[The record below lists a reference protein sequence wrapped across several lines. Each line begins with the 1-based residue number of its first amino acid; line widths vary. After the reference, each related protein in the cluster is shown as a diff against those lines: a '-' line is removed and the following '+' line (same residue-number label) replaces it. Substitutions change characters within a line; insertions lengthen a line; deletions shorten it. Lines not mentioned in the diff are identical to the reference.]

1 MQKVKWLGVPF
12 HYGQGNKGV
21 AAASL
26 FFRGIGLIQEL
37 ENVVAVED
45 LGDMAFTLMAERDS
59 SIRFE
64 QTVAFACEHISDTVA
79 QIDTRDDLL
88 LVVGG
93 DHGLSLGSIHG
104 LLSKNPDTIVVWVDA
119 HGDMNPPAASPT
131 GNFHGMPVAFLL
143 DQAGSHKAFSWVK
156 HILRPERL
164 ILLGPRSLDP
174 EELRLIRDLKLT
186 YHSTDEIHTQGIAA
200 LLRAALEK
208 IDPHGTAPLHL
219 SFDVDACDPETLP
232 STGTLV
238 SRGLDTKDLQA
249 LGQELAKTGRLRSI
263 DLVEFNPFIGSPDDL
278 QLSLQ
283 AIQQFLLTTFSH
295 LPRR

>member
-37 ENVVAVED
+37 EKVVTVED
-45 LGDMAFTLMAERDS
+45 LGDMSFNLMAEKDS

-64 QTVAFACEHISDTVA
+64 QTVSVACEHISNTVA
-79 QIDTRDDLL
+79 QIDFKDNLL
-88 LVVGG
+88 MIVGG

-104 LLSKNPDTIVVWVDA
+104 VLSQNPETVVVWVDA

-131 GNFHGMPVAFLL
+131 GNFHGMPLAFLL
-143 DQAGSHKAFSWVK
+143 KQAGQHKAFNWVK
-156 HILRPERL
+156 HTLRPEKL

-174 EELRLIRDLKLT
+174 EEHRLIRELNIT
-186 YHSTDEIHTQGIAA
+186 YHSTDEIHEQGMATLLQKA
-200 LLRAALEK
+200 LNK
-208 IDPHGTAPLHL
+208 IDPQGQHPIHL
-219 SFDVDACDPETLP
+219 SFDVDACDPETMP

-238 SRGLDTKDLQA
+238 SRGLDGNDMQA
-249 LGQELAKTGRLRSI
+249 LGQELAKTKRLRSV
-263 DLVEFNPFIGSPDDL
+263 DLVEFNPFIGTPDDL
-278 QLSLQ
+278 KLSLQ
-283 AIQQFLLTTFSH
+283 GVQSFLTSL
-295 LPRR
+295 L

>member
-37 ENVVAVED
+37 EKVVTVED
-45 LGDMAFTLMAERDS
+45 LGDMTFNLMAERDS
-59 SIRFE
+59 SIRYE
-64 QTVAFACEHISDTVA
+64 QTVAFACEHISNTVA
-79 QIDTRDDLL
+79 KIDTKDDLL

-143 DQAGSHKAFSWVK
+143 NQAGQHKAFSWVK
-156 HILRPERL
+156 HFLRPERL

-174 EELRLIRDLKLT
+174 EELRLIRELKIT
-186 YHSTDEIHTQGIAA
+186 YHSTDEIHAQGIAQ
-200 LLRAALEK
+200 LLQAALK
-208 IDPHGTAPLHL
+208 KLDPQGTAPLHL
-219 SFDVDACDPETLP
+219 SFDVDACDPETMP

-238 SRGLDTKDLQA
+238 SRGLDSNDLQA
-249 LGQELAKTGRLRSI
+249 LGQELAQTGRLRSI

-278 QLSLQ
+278 KLSLQ
-283 AIQQFLLTTFSH
+283 GVQDFLAHTFTH
-295 LPRR
+295 LPR

>member
-37 ENVVAVED
+37 EKVVTVED
-45 LGDMAFTLMAERDS
+45 LGDMSFNLMAEKDS

-64 QTVAFACEHISDTVA
+64 QTVSVACEHISNTVA
-79 QIDTRDDLL
+79 QIDFKDNLL
-88 LVVGG
+88 MIVGG

-104 LLSKNPDTIVVWVDA
+104 VLSQNPETVVVWVDA

-131 GNFHGMPVAFLL
+131 GNFHGMPLAFLL
-143 DQAGSHKAFSWVK
+143 KQAGQHKAFNWVK
-156 HILRPERL
+156 HTLRPERL

-174 EELRLIRDLKLT
+174 EEHRLIRELNIT
-186 YHSTDEIHTQGIAA
+186 YHSTDEIHEQGMATLLQKA
-200 LLRAALEK
+200 LNK
-208 IDPHGTAPLHL
+208 IDPQGQHPIHL
-219 SFDVDACDPETLP
+219 SFDVDACDPETMP

-238 SRGLDTKDLQA
+238 SRGLDDNDMQA
-249 LGQELAKTGRLRSI
+249 LGQELAKTKRLRSV
-263 DLVEFNPFIGSPDDL
+263 DLVEFNPFIGTPDDL
-278 QLSLQ
+278 KLSLQ
-283 AIQQFLLTTFSH
+283 GVQSFLTSL
-295 LPRR
+295 L

>member
-37 ENVVAVED
+37 EKVVTVED
-45 LGDMAFTLMAERDS
+45 LGDMSFNLMAEKDS

-64 QTVAFACEHISDTVA
+64 QTVSVACEHISNTVA
-79 QIDTRDDLL
+79 QIDFKDNLL
-88 LVVGG
+88 MIVGG

-104 LLSKNPDTIVVWVDA
+104 VLSQNPETVVVWVDA

-131 GNFHGMPVAFLL
+131 GNFHGMPLAFLL
-143 DQAGSHKAFSWVK
+143 KQAGQHKAFNWVK
-156 HILRPERL
+156 HTLRPERL

-174 EELRLIRDLKLT
+174 EEHRLIRELNIT
-186 YHSTDEIHTQGIAA
+186 YHSTDEIHEHGMATLLQKA
-200 LLRAALEK
+200 LNK
-208 IDPHGTAPLHL
+208 IDPQGQHPIHL
-219 SFDVDACDPETLP
+219 SFDVDACDPETMP

-238 SRGLDTKDLQA
+238 SRGLDDNDMQA
-249 LGQELAKTGRLRSI
+249 LGQELAKTKRLRSV
-263 DLVEFNPFIGSPDDL
+263 DLVEFNPFIGTPDDL
-278 QLSLQ
+278 KLSLQ
-283 AIQQFLLTTFSH
+283 GVQSFLTSL
-295 LPRR
+295 L

>member
-37 ENVVAVED
+37 EKVVTVED
-45 LGDMAFTLMAERDS
+45 LGDMSFNLMAEKDS

-64 QTVAFACEHISDTVA
+64 QTVSVACEHISNTVA
-79 QIDTRDDLL
+79 QIDFKDNLL
-88 LVVGG
+88 MIVGG

-104 LLSKNPDTIVVWVDA
+104 VLSQNPETIVVWVDA

-131 GNFHGMPVAFLL
+131 GNFHGMPLAFLL
-143 DQAGSHKAFSWVK
+143 KQAGQHKAFNWVK
-156 HILRPERL
+156 HTLRPEKL

-174 EELRLIRDLKLT
+174 EEHRLIRELNIT
-186 YHSTDEIHTQGIAA
+186 YHSTDEIHEHGMATLLQKA
-200 LLRAALEK
+200 LNK
-208 IDPHGTAPLHL
+208 IDPQGQHPIHL
-219 SFDVDACDPETLP
+219 SFDVDACDPETMP

-238 SRGLDTKDLQA
+238 SRGLDDNDMQA
-249 LGQELAKTGRLRSI
+249 LGQELAKTKRLRSV
-263 DLVEFNPFIGSPDDL
+263 DLVEFNPFIGTPDDL
-278 QLSLQ
+278 KLSLQ
-283 AIQQFLLTTFSH
+283 GVQSFLTFLL
-295 LPRR
+295 

>member
-37 ENVVAVED
+37 EKVVTVED
-45 LGDMAFTLMAERDS
+45 LGDMSFNLMAEKDS

-64 QTVAFACEHISDTVA
+64 QTVSVACEHISNTVA
-79 QIDTRDDLL
+79 QIDFKDNLL
-88 LVVGG
+88 MIVGG

-104 LLSKNPDTIVVWVDA
+104 VLSQNPETVVVWVDA

-131 GNFHGMPVAFLL
+131 GNFHGMPLAFLL
-143 DQAGSHKAFSWVK
+143 KQAGQHKAFNWVK
-156 HILRPERL
+156 HTLRPERL

-174 EELRLIRDLKLT
+174 EEHRLIRELNIT
-186 YHSTDEIHTQGIAA
+186 YHSTDEIHEHGMATLLQKA
-200 LLRAALEK
+200 LNK
-208 IDPHGTAPLHL
+208 IDPQGQHPIHL
-219 SFDVDACDPETLP
+219 SFDVDACDPETMP

-238 SRGLDTKDLQA
+238 SRGLDDNDMQA
-249 LGQELAKTGRLRSI
+249 LGQELAKTKRLRSV
-263 DLVEFNPFIGSPDDL
+263 DLVEFNPFIGTPDDL
-278 QLSLQ
+278 KLSLQ
-283 AIQQFLLTTFSH
+283 GVQSFLTFLL
-295 LPRR
+295 